1 MITNSDWIVL
11 NAITY
16 KIQSISDPDEMR
28 MALMTELGH
37 LIDYD
42 AASFYIVSVND
53 ENELCSPLGINYS
66 TEGMQDYVH
75 KYKNIDYSKGL
86 MSAGKNIAY
95 RESKLIPE
103 EVRINTEYYKKVY
116 NVHGWHYSLH
126 LNISYKEHFLGVLS
140 FFRKKGRDDFLQ
152 EHEFIL
158 DMIKDHLA
166 YRLEQDY
173 IHRKSKKLALQQC
186 IADYGLSKKE
196 GQVLGLLIH
205 DNSSDEIAESL
216 NISVSTLRKHCNHI
230 YNKLG
235 ISQRIQLYDLI
246 EP

>member
-16 KIQSISDPDEMR
+16 KIQSIPDLDEMR
-28 MALMTELGH
+28 MTLMTGLGH

-42 AASFYIVSVND
+42 AASFYIVSTND
-53 ENELCSPLGINYS
+53 KNELCSPIGINYS
-66 TEGMQDYVH
+66 TEGMLDYIH
-75 KYKNIDYSKGL
+75 KYKKVDYSEGL

-95 RESKLIPE
+95 RESDLIPE
-103 EVRINTEYYKKVY
+103 EVRINTDYYKKVY
-116 NVHGWHYSLH
+116 NVQGWHYSLH
-126 LNISYKEHFLGVLS
+126 LNISYNEHFLGVLS
-140 FFRKKGRDDFLQ
+140 FFRNKGRENFSQ
-152 EHEFIL
+152 EHVFIL

-173 IHRKSKKLALQQC
+173 IHRQSRRLTLSQC

-196 GQVLGLLIH
+196 AQVLGQLIH
-205 DNSSDEIAESL
+205 DSSSDEIAENL

-230 YNKLG
+230 YSKLG

-246 EP
+246 ES

>member
-1 MITNSDWIVL
+1 MITTSDWIIL

-16 KIQSISDPDEMR
+16 KIQSISDLDEMR
-28 MALMTELGH
+28 MALMTGLGH
-37 LIDYD
+37 LIEYD
-42 AASFYIVSVND
+42 AASFYIVSSNNK
-53 ENELCSPLGINYS
+53 NELCAPIGINYS
-66 TEGMQDYVH
+66 TEGMLDYVH
-75 KYKNIDYSKGL
+75 KYKNIDYSEGL

-95 RESKLIPE
+95 RESELIPE
-103 EVRINTEYYKKVY
+103 EVRINTDYYKEVY
-116 NVHGWHYSLH
+116 KVHGWHYSLH

-140 FFRKKGRDDFLQ
+140 FFRKKGKEDFSQ
-152 EHEFIL
+152 EHVFIL

-173 IHRKSKKLALQQC
+173 IQRKNQKLTLQEC

-196 GQVLGLLIH
+196 AQVLGQLIH
-205 DNSSDEIAESL
+205 DASSEEIAETL

-235 ISQRIQLYDLI
+235 ISQRIQLYNLI
-246 EP
+246 EC